1 MELLQE
7 TRMTRS
13 GPFISSD
20 SEESFQKNLEE
31 LGPSWF
37 WAKRSIYYQL
47 NKQGY
52 RCSQW
57 DQIDWSSSI
66 LFFGCSQTF
75 GVGLPVEM
83 TIPYLVE
90 QSLGISCINL
100 ARMGSSCMFQWANTV
115 RLYSAGIRPRAVVYV
130 WPDYNR
136 VTSFNSDPM
145 VLSVGTWREGHEFM
159 PWVLHPHQGREF
171 FRHVVLTV
179 DNIWD
184 CPIIHTTFTVENLEI
199 IPKAVCFVHEDKARD
214 LVHPGPKSTQLLA
227 DHVSNQITHT
237 INSL

>member
-20 SEESFQKNLEE
+20 SEESYQKNLEQ
-31 LGPSWF
+31 LGSSWF
-37 WAKRSIYYQL
+37 WANRSIYYQL

-52 RCSQW
+52 RCSEW
-57 DQIDWSSSI
+57 DKIDWSSSI

-75 GVGLPVEM
+75 GVGLPLDM

-130 WPDYNR
+130 WPDHCR
-136 VTSFNSDPM
+136 VTHFLASPM
-145 VLSVGTWREGHEFM
+145 VLSVGTWREGHELM
-159 PWVLHPHQGREF
+159 PWVLDSNQGQEF

-179 DNIWD
+179 NSLWT
-184 CPIIHTTFTVENLEI
+184 CPIIHTTFTEENLKVLN
-199 IPKAVCFVHEDKARD
+199 PAVCFRHEDSARD
-214 LVHPGPKSTQLLA
+214 LKHPGPKSAQLLA
-227 DHVSNQITHT
+227 NYLVANLRPV
-237 INSL
+237 INS